1 MTQIAINLIKKPQ
14 KSILRALLCLED
26 AIKWVITVLNAGISI
41 GKGLT
46 KLGKV
51 FVWGNKSFRDRSG
64 SQMPY

>member
-14 KSILRALLCLED
+14 KNMLRALLYLED
-26 AIKWVITVLNAGISI
+26 AIKWVITVLNVGINI

-51 FVWGNKSFRDRSG
+51 FVWGNKRFRNRDIL
-64 SQMPY
+64 QMPY